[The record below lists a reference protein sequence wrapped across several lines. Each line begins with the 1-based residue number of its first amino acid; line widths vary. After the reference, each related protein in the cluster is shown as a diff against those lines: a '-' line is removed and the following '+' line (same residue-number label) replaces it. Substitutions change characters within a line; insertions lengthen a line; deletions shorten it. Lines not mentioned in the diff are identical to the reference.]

1 MVFLHLARCISCC
14 SVFVLK
20 PDPGFFYNENIMRT
34 NELTPGLTDGQRRV
48 LDFIQRFVA
57 IYTIPPKLQEIAD
70 GIGISSRGVAH
81 RYVQALV
88 EAGYIETDSGKH
100 RGIRLLRSNPYQPES
115 RLPLLGE
122 IAAGKPIEAIPGQDE
137 IDLSEF
143 FGSNNFAIRVKGDS
157 MIDAGILD
165 GDTVIIEFRETAND
179 GDIVVA
185 LIDESETTLK
195 RFKRSQRGRYIKL
208 IPENSEMEPMVYEAH
223 RVRIQGVL
231 IGQLRKY

>member
-1 MVFLHLARCISCC
+1 
-14 SVFVLK
+14 
-20 PDPGFFYNENIMRT
+20 MRT
-34 NELTPGLTDGQRRV
+34 NNLTPDLTDNQRKV
-48 LDFIQRFVA
+48 LDFIQRFIA
-57 IYTIPPKLQEIAD
+57 IYTVPPKLQEVAE

-81 RYVQALV
+81 RYVQALA
-88 EAGYIETDSGKH
+88 EAGYIETDRGKH
-100 RGIRLLRSNPYQPES
+100 RGIRLLKSNPYRPES

-143 FGSNNFAIRVKGDS
+143 FGRNNFAVQVKGDS

-165 GDTVIIEFRETAND
+165 GDTVIIEFRETAED

-185 LIDESETTLK
+185 LIDENETTLK
-195 RFKRSQRGRYIKL
+195 RFKRSQRGKYIKL
-208 IPENSEMEPMVYEAH
+208 IPENSEMEPMVYEAE

>member
-1 MVFLHLARCISCC
+1 
-14 SVFVLK
+14 
-20 PDPGFFYNENIMRT
+20 MRT
-34 NELTPGLTDGQRRV
+34 NDLTPDLTDSQRKV
-48 LDFIQRFVA
+48 LDFIQRFIA
-57 IYTIPPKLQEIAD
+57 IYTVPPKLQEVAE

-81 RYVQALV
+81 RYVQALA

-100 RGIRLLRSNPYQPES
+100 RGIRLLKSNPYRPES

-143 FGSNNFAIRVKGDS
+143 FGRNNFAVQVKGDS

-165 GDTVIIEFRETAND
+165 GDTVIIEFRETADD

-195 RFKRSQRGRYIKL
+195 RFKRSQRGKYIKL
-208 IPENSEMEPMVYEAH
+208 IPENSEMEPMVYEAE

>member
-1 MVFLHLARCISCC
+1 
-14 SVFVLK
+14 LK
-20 PDPGFFYNENIMRT
+20 LDPAFFYNENIMRT
-34 NELTPGLTDGQRRV
+34 NDLTPDLTDSQRKV
-48 LDFIQRFVA
+48 LDFIQRFIA
-57 IYTIPPKLQEIAD
+57 IYTVPPKLQEVAE

-100 RGIRLLRSNPYQPES
+100 RGIRLLKSNPYRPES

-143 FGSNNFAIRVKGDS
+143 FGSNNFAVQVRGDS

-165 GDTVIIEFRETAND
+165 GDTVIIEFRETADD

-195 RFKRSQRGRYIKL
+195 RFKRSQRGKYIKL
-208 IPENSEMEPMVYEAH
+208 IPENREMEPMVYEAE

>member
-1 MVFLHLARCISCC
+1 MVNDSLDVRVARFFI
-14 SVFVLK
+14 LK
-20 PDPGFFYNENIMRT
+20 LGPGFLYNENIMRT
-34 NELTPGLTDGQRRV
+34 YQSTPDLTDGQRKV

-195 RFKRSQRGRYIKL
+195 RFKRSQRGKYIKL
-208 IPENSEMEPMVYEAH
+208 IPENSEMEPMVYEAE

>member
-1 MVFLHLARCISCC
+1 
-14 SVFVLK
+14 
-20 PDPGFFYNENIMRT
+20 MRT
-34 NELTPGLTDGQRRV
+34 NDLTPDLTDSQRKV
-48 LDFIQRFVA
+48 LDFIQRFIA
-57 IYTIPPKLQEIAD
+57 IYTVPPKLQEVAE

-81 RYVQALV
+81 RYVQALA

-100 RGIRLLRSNPYQPES
+100 RGIRLLKSNPYHPES

-143 FGSNNFAIRVKGDS
+143 FGRNNFAVQVKGDS

-165 GDTVIIEFRETAND
+165 GDTVIIEFRETADD

-195 RFKRSQRGRYIKL
+195 RFKRSQRGKYIKL
-208 IPENSEMEPMVYEAH
+208 IPENSEMEPMVYEAE

>member
-1 MVFLHLARCISCC
+1 
-14 SVFVLK
+14 
-20 PDPGFFYNENIMRT
+20 MRT
-34 NELTPGLTDGQRRV
+34 NDLTPDLTDNQRKV
-48 LDFIQRFVA
+48 LDFIQRFIA
-57 IYTIPPKLQEIAD
+57 IYTVPPKLQEVAE

-100 RGIRLLRSNPYQPES
+100 RGIRLLKSNPYHPES

-143 FGSNNFAIRVKGDS
+143 FGHNNFAVQVKGDS

-165 GDTVIIEFRETAND
+165 GDTVIIEFRETAED

-195 RFKRSQRGRYIKL
+195 RFKRSQRGKYIKL
-208 IPENSEMEPMVYEAH
+208 IPENSEMEPMVYEAE

>member
-1 MVFLHLARCISCC
+1 
-14 SVFVLK
+14 
-20 PDPGFFYNENIMRT
+20 MRT
-34 NELTPGLTDGQRRV
+34 NELTPDLTDGQRKV

-195 RFKRSQRGRYIKL
+195 RFKRSQRGKYIKL
-208 IPENSEMEPMVYEAH
+208 IPENSEMEPMVYEAE